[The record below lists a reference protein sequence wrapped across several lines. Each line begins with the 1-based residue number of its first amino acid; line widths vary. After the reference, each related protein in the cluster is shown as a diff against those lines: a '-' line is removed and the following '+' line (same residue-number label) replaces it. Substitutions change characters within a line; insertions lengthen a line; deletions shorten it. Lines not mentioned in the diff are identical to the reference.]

1 MAQPTYNASVQLHKQ
16 VGPSHVLANY
26 ELLSALTGQMR
37 EAAEHGEW
45 DQLISIEHQCS
56 ALVATMKTVDAEVA
70 LDEPAHQ
77 RKIELISKIL
87 ADDAAIRNLTQIW
100 MGQLQLNMQSNR
112 QEQLLLHAY
121 GV

>member
-1 MAQPTYNASVQLHKQ
+1 MRNEPTQQHRQMDSAQVI
-16 VGPSHVLANY
+16 ANY

-37 EAAEHGEW
+37 EAAERSEW
-45 DQLISIEHQCS
+45 DQLVSIEHECS
-56 ALVATMKTVDAEVA
+56 KLVATMKQVDAEVE
-70 LDEPAHQ
+70 LDKAAHQ
-77 RKIELISKIL
+77 RKNQLIAKIL
-87 ADDAAIRNLTQIW
+87 ADDTEIRNRTQIW